1 MSKTIAVGVTGGIAA
16 YKIVDLVSRLKKDEF
31 EVVVIMTEGATKF
44 VTPLTF
50 RTISGREV
58 LTDLWQETERYNVQ
72 HIGVAEEADLLVIAP
87 ATANFIGKMAH
98 GIADDLLSTVA
109 LAVTCPILVVPAM
122 NSNMYLNPIVQ
133 SNIEKLK
140 SVGYHVMNPDQ
151 GILACGVSGPGRL
164 PEVEVIYQKILDLLN
179 PRQDFTGKRV
189 LINAGAT
196 CEDIDPVRFITNR
209 GTGKMGYCLAEEAR
223 RRGAE
228 VILISGHTYLSP
240 PPGVHFISVWS
251 AEEMYQQMLQYHDSC
266 DVIIGSAAVSDYKS
280 SQVASQKR
288 KKAEDR
294 SEKWILELVG
304 TPDILK
310 ELGKIKKDNQI
321 LVGFAAET
329 ENVLENARKKIASK
343 NLDLIVANDVT
354 VEGAGFATDTNI
366 VTIIHRNGEVKSF
379 PKMPK
384 QQVAAVILDQ
394 VANLM
399 DKSKC
404 EE

>member
-109 LAVTCPILVVPAM
+109 LAVTCPILVVTAM

>member
-122 NSNMYLNPIVQ
+122 NSNMYLNPVVQ